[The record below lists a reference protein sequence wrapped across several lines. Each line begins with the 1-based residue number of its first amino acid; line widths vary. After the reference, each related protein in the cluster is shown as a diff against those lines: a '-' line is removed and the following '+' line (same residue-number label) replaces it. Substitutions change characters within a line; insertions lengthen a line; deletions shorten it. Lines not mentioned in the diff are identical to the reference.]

1 MLPGRKLTPA
11 DILAMAKRRI
21 WFLLI
26 PPVLGLFAG
35 LIVSSRVSD
44 LYRSEMLLQI
54 VPQRVPDSYV
64 RSTVTMDTEDR
75 LESLQAQV
83 KSRTLLEG
91 LITEVNLYP
100 RLQAKLPMED
110 VVDKMRLDIDIELV
124 RPSRAAPPDAFYVR
138 FTYDD
143 PLVAANVTRRLGG
156 LFIDSNARDRGQL
169 ADATSQFMQRQLAD
183 SKARLEEQERKL
195 EAFRQRYSGRLPSQL
210 ESNMQSIQT
219 LQMQLQAHVES
230 LARDRDRKLLLE
242 RLYNDMLQNPPVP
255 PAAIVQG
262 GPTAVPV
269 PISASQQLEIE
280 RARLMALEQR
290 FRPDHPDIRR
300 SKATIVDLE
309 VRVKAEAATK
319 ASSPG
324 EVAAVT
330 GTPEQQAY
338 QERLAERRAEI
349 ESLNRQITFKEG
361 QEVKLRAQVGD
372 YQNRIESIPG
382 IESEWIALSR
392 DYTTLQTN
400 YNTLLTKSEDSKI
413 AANLER
419 QQIGE
424 QFRILDEARVPTR
437 PIGPLRLE
445 INGIATGIG
454 LLIGIGL
461 LALLEIRD
469 TTFRTEAEVLEVLAL
484 PVIALVPYVQSTAD
498 VAQERRKRRWLSLA
512 AVATAVSGGVV
523 VWALQLWRH
532 LI

>member
-1 MLPGRKLTPA
+1 MLPGRKLSPA
-11 DILAMAKRRI
+11 DLLAIAKRRA
-21 WFLLI
+21 WLLLI
-26 PPVLGLFAG
+26 PPAIGLFIG

-75 LESLQAQV
+75 LQSLQAQV
-83 KSRTLLEG
+83 TSRTLLEG
-91 LITEVNLYP
+91 LITELNLYP
-100 RLQAKLPMED
+100 RLQTRVPMED
-110 VVDKMRLDIDIELV
+110 VVDKMRVDIEIELV
-124 RPSRAAPPDAFYVR
+124 RPSRAAPPDAFFIR
-138 FTYDD
+138 FTYED
-143 PLVAANVTRRLGG
+143 PVVAANVTRRLGG
-156 LFIDSNARDRGQL
+156 LFSDSNTRDRSAL

-195 EAFRQRYSGRLPSQL
+195 EGFRQRYSGRLPSQL

-230 LARDRDRKLLLE
+230 LARDRDRKLMLE
-242 RLYNDMLQNPPVP
+242 RLYNDMLQNPPVA
-255 PAAIVQG
+255 PAALLTPAG
-262 GPTAVPV
+262 GTGASI
-269 PISASQQLEIE
+269 PISPAQQLEIE
-280 RARLMALEQR
+280 RARLVALEQR
-290 FRPDHPDIRR
+290 FLSTHPDVRR
-300 SKATIVDLE
+300 ARATIADLE
-309 VRVKAEAATK
+309 ARAKSEAGK
-319 ASSPG
+319 PSSSEPA
-324 EVAAVT
+324 VVT

-338 QERLAERRAEI
+338 QDRLAERRAEI
-349 ESLNRQITFKEG
+349 ESLDRQIRFKEG
-361 QEVKLRAQVGD
+361 QEVKLRGQVGD

-454 LLIGIGL
+454 LLLGIGL

-484 PVIALVPYVQSTAD
+484 PVIALVPYVQSAAD
-498 VAQERRKRRWLSLA
+498 VAQERKKRRWLSLA
-512 AVATAVSGGVV
+512 AVATAVSAGVV